1 MNKRMLGYLIGII
14 LAVEASLLS
23 VPLITALI
31 YRESTLP
38 FIITMGI
45 LIFVSLPMIALKP
58 KNPSERR
65 IFAKEGFVCVAAAW
79 IFLSVFG
86 ALPFVI
92 SGSIPNYVD
101 ALFETVSGFTT
112 TGATILTEIESLPKG
127 ILLWRSF
134 THWIGGMGVLVFVL
148 ALLPQKD
155 GRSIHLLRAEVP
167 GPTKGKLVPK
177 LRKTALILYGI
188 YIALTVIMVICL
200 LFTKM
205 SLYDSLV
212 NSFAT
217 AGTGGFSVKNASI
230 GSYANPAAEWV
241 IGIFMLVF
249 GINFNL
255 LFFLIVGQFASIL
268 KNEELRVYV
277 ATVLI
282 STALISVNIFK
293 TVSSASDCIRSAFFQ
308 VTSIISTTGFSSI
321 DYSIWP
327 SFSTSILILLT
338 VIGACAGST
347 AGGLKISR
355 VILVIKNFA
364 RELRHKINPK
374 SVNVVKM
381 DGEPMLEETIRSA
394 ANYITAYITIIFVC
408 FLTISLDG
416 FDFETNFTA
425 ALTCMNNVG
434 PGLGAVGPAGNFS
447 AYSYLSKIVLSLTML
462 IGRLEI
468 VPLMILF
475 APSTYRKK

>member
-31 YRESTLP
+31 YRESALP

-205 SLYDSLV
+205 SL
-212 NSFAT
+212 
-217 AGTGGFSVKNASI
+217 
-230 GSYANPAAEWV
+230 
-241 IGIFMLVF
+241 
-249 GINFNL
+249 
-255 LFFLIVGQFASIL
+255 
-268 KNEELRVYV
+268 
-277 ATVLI
+277 
-282 STALISVNIFK
+282 
-293 TVSSASDCIRSAFFQ
+293 
-308 VTSIISTTGFSSI
+308 
-321 DYSIWP
+321 
-327 SFSTSILILLT
+327 
-338 VIGACAGST
+338 
-347 AGGLKISR
+347 
-355 VILVIKNFA
+355 
-364 RELRHKINPK
+364 
-374 SVNVVKM
+374 
-381 DGEPMLEETIRSA
+381 
-394 ANYITAYITIIFVC
+394 
-408 FLTISLDG
+408 
-416 FDFETNFTA
+416 
-425 ALTCMNNVG
+425 
-434 PGLGAVGPAGNFS
+434 
-447 AYSYLSKIVLSLTML
+447 
-462 IGRLEI
+462 
-468 VPLMILF
+468 
-475 APSTYRKK
+475 

>member
-1 MNKRMLGYLIGII
+1 MLGYLIGII
-14 LAVEASLLS
+14 LAVEAALLS

-31 YRESTLP
+31 YRESGAP
-38 FIITMGI
+38 FIITMAI
-45 LIFVSLPMIALKP
+45 LMAVSLPLMALKP
-58 KNPSERR
+58 RDTSERR

-86 ALPFVI
+86 ALPFVF
-92 SGSIPNYVD
+92 SGSIPNYID

-112 TGATILTEIESLPKG
+112 TGASILTEIESLPKG

-255 LFFLIVGQFASIL
+255 LFFLIVGQFASIF
-268 KNEELRVYV
+268 KNEELRLYLAIVV
-277 ATVLI
+277 I

-293 TVSSASDCIRSAFFQ
+293 TFSSASGCIRSAFFQ
-308 VTSIISTTGFSSI
+308 VTSIISTTGFSST

-327 SFSTSILILLT
+327 SFSTSILEPT
-338 VIGACAGST
+338 S
-347 AGGLKISR
+347 
-355 VILVIKNFA
+355 
-364 RELRHKINPK
+364 K
-374 SVNVVKM
+374 S
-381 DGEPMLEETIRSA
+381 S
-394 ANYITAYITIIFVC
+394 IF
-408 FLTISLDG
+408 
-416 FDFETNFTA
+416 
-425 ALTCMNNVG
+425 
-434 PGLGAVGPAGNFS
+434 
-447 AYSYLSKIVLSLTML
+447 
-462 IGRLEI
+462 
-468 VPLMILF
+468 
-475 APSTYRKK
+475 